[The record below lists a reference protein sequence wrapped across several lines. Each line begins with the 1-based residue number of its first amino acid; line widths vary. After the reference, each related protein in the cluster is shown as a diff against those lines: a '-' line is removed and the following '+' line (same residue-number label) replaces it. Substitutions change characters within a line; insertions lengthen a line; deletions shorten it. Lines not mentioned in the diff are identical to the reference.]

1 MSHKEL
7 RPEDITALIDT
18 REQRPWS
25 LAPLKTKRATLRTAD
40 YSILGLSDPGGIAI
54 ERKGLGDLLQC
65 CGSSRKRFSEE
76 LERLHAYSTRCVIV
90 ECSFADF
97 EQGKWL
103 LPDHGYGYVHS
114 RISPAAA
121 MGSVLGW
128 IAMGIPFLFCPT
140 PESAST
146 AAARMMFI
154 AAKRRF
160 KELSGFY
167 GSLCLDSQNSGI
179 VL

>member
-18 REQRPWS
+18 REQRPWE
-25 LAPLKTKRATLRTAD
+25 LGPLRTMRATLRTGD

-54 ERKGLGDLLQC
+54 ERKSLGDLLQC
-65 CGSSRKRFSEE
+65 CGGARKRFSEE
-76 LERLHAYSTRCVIV
+76 LERLHCYSTRCVIV
-90 ECSFADF
+90 ECSYQEF
-97 EQGKWL
+97 EQGGWL
-103 LPDHGYGYVHS
+103 LGLGNVRS
-114 RISPAAA
+114 RVSAAAA

-128 IAMGIPFLFCPT
+128 ISAGIPFLFCPT
-140 PESAST
+140 AEMAST

-160 KELSGFY
+160 KELGGFY
-167 GSLCLDSQNSGI
+167 ESLKLTS
-179 VL
+179 